1 MDTSVNINE
10 YMDIDFTNTAAE
22 PDRDHSRLLPGAQPQ
37 MLGDLVA
44 QVLEPVIAHRAD
56 KLVASRPIV

>member
-1 MDTSVNINE
+1 
-10 YMDIDFTNTAAE
+10 MDIDFTNTAAE